1 MLFFHLSAP
10 TVASIHSLE
19 GESSSVTLRLED
31 LLAFTTGA
39 DQIPPLG
46 FDGIAQVN
54 FLHEGWQIL
63 PTACTC
69 APSISLPTV
78 HETYDSFKA
87 AMVEEIVS
95 GFGFGL
101 V

>member
-1 MLFFHLSAP
+1 MSVPA
-10 TVASIHSLE
+10 VASIHSFE
-19 GESSSVTLRLED
+19 GEQSFVTLRLED

-46 FDGIAQVN
+46 FDGIAEVH
-54 FLHEGWQIL
+54 FLHEESEIL

-78 HETYDSFKA
+78 FETYDSFKA
-87 AMVEEIVS
+87 AMVEGIVS
-95 GFGFGL
+95 GFEFGL